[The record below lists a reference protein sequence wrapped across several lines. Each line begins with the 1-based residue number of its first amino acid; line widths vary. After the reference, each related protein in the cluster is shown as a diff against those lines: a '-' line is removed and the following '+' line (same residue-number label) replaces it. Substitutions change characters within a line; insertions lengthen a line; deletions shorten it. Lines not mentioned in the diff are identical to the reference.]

1 MAPLD
6 SPTPIPD
13 MGTREERRSQNDR
26 RDTWTA
32 DELYSRLRTK
42 REEIESE
49 RRHRGR
55 RASDINP
62 SQDHA
67 A

>member
-1 MAPLD
+1 MTPVD
-6 SPTPIPD
+6 SPAPIPEI
-13 MGTREERRSQNDR
+13 GTREERRSQTDR
-26 RDTWTA
+26 RDAWTA
-32 DELYSRLRTK
+32 DELYSRIRTK